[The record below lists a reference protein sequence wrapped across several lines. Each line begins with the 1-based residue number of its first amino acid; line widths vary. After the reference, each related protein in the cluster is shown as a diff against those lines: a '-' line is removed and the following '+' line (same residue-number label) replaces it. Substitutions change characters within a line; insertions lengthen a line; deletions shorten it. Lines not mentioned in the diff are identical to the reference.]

1 MTVSNTSSRTAGV
14 AARMRAILALDGPV
28 AGTALAI
35 FQYFVVSVSF
45 LGCLGP
51 ALVFTALVGWQSTH
65 LAIWL
70 GAAALL
76 PLAPATYALLRS
88 TRRLL
93 AERGEARAG
102 RLFWSSFA
110 SGCRTL
116 AWVAIAASAVVLLL
130 AYDFALFGRSDAMLL
145 FVAASGAVSLAFF
158 IAVSVLAAAAKDV
171 PGAVALATAAATVIG
186 RRPHVV
192 LSWLLLTGSGAAA
205 LALPVVGPPL
215 ALFLPALLGVG
226 IHICND
232 ALRLPLID
240 ETRHTP

>member
-14 AARMRAILALDGPV
+14 GARVRAILALDGPV
-28 AGTALAI
+28 AGTALTV

-45 LGCLGP
+45 LACLGP
-51 ALVFTALVGWQSTH
+51 ALAFAALVGWQPTH

-70 GAAALL
+70 GAASLL
-76 PLAPATYALLRS
+76 PLVPATYALLRS

-102 RLFWSSFA
+102 RLFWRSFA
-110 SGCRTL
+110 SGCRHL
-116 AWVAIAASAVVLLL
+116 AWAAIAASAVVLLL
-130 AYDFALFGRSDAMLL
+130 AYDFALFGGSDAMLL
-145 FVAASGAVSLAFF
+145 FVAASGAASLAFF
-158 IAVSVLAAAAKDV
+158 IAVSLAAEAKDEHA
-171 PGAVALATAAATVIG
+171 AVALATAAAKVIA
-186 RRPHVV
+186 RHPHIV
-192 LSWLLLTGSGAAA
+192 LSWLLLTGLGVAA